1 MALRDCQIGW
11 GPASFLARKRWHP
24 ANSTQPLYSIIKF
37 TGLRRSG
44 HQNHHASDEQRS
56 FLHLPVLLKWQASHQ
71 NSGGV
76 GWQVKYHDVFVC

>member
-1 MALRDCQIGW
+1 VRRRESTRALGDCQIGW

-44 HQNHHASDEQRS
+44 HQNHHAGDDRDHFCTSP
-56 FLHLPVLLKWQASHQ
+56 F
-71 NSGGV
+71 
-76 GWQVKYHDVFVC
+76 Y